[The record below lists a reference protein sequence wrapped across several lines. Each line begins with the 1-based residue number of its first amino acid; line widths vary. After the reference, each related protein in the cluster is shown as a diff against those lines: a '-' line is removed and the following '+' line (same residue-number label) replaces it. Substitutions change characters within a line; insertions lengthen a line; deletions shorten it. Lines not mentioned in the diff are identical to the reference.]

1 MIALGGQRFV
11 GAGVRAGT
19 DGGVFD
25 PHAIVR
31 RGKPPGARQPHGRA
45 RRPRPVAGL
54 TRRPSLGS
62 VRASRTNGGRMM
74 SDETFVALG
83 EDYPELR
90 NSVRRICAQYP
101 GTYWSGLE
109 DKEAYPTEFVDE
121 LTRAGFLGAL
131 IPEEYG
137 GSGLPLRA
145 AAVIL
150 EEINA
155 SGCVASQGHA
165 QMYIMGT
172 LLRHGSEAQKRRYLP
187 EIAAGRI
194 RLQAFGVTEPTTGSD
209 TTQLKTRAV
218 RDGDSYVVTGQK
230 VWTSRAMHSDM
241 MLLLARTASADQ
253 VKKRSDGLSVFLIDM
268 TAKNTGTGLEVR
280 PIKAMINHNT
290 TEVFFDNFRIPA
302 DSLIGEEGK
311 GFRYILDGMNAE
323 RILVASEAVGDGRWF
338 VKKATQYAKDR
349 VVFGAPIG
357 KNQGVQFPIARAWA
371 ELEAADMICRRAA
384 ALFDNGQECG
394 ADANIAKLLAS
405 EAAWKAA
412 DTAMQTFGGF
422 SYAREY
428 EIERKWREVRLYQ
441 IAPISTNLILGYVG
455 QHVLGMPRSY

>member
-1 MIALGGQRFV
+1 M
-11 GAGVRAGT
+11 
-19 DGGVFD
+19 
-25 PHAIVR
+25 
-31 RGKPPGARQPHGRA
+31 
-45 RRPRPVAGL
+45 
-54 TRRPSLGS
+54 
-62 VRASRTNGGRMM
+62 SR
-74 SDETFVALG
+74 ETLVALG

-90 NSVRRICAQYP
+90 DSVRKICAKYP
-101 GTYWSGLE
+101 GSYWSGLE
-109 DKEAYPTEFVDE
+109 DNEAYPTQFVEE
-121 LTRAGFLGAL
+121 LTQAGFLGAL

-155 SGCVASQGHA
+155 CGCVASQGHA

-218 RDGDSYVVTGQK
+218 RDGDSYLISGQK
-230 VWTSRAMHSDM
+230 IWTSRAMHSDM
-241 MLLLARTASADQ
+241 MLLLARTTSVDQ
-253 VKKRSDGLSVFLIDM
+253 VKKRSDGLSVFLLDM
-268 TAKNTGTGLEVR
+268 RDKNTGKGLEVR
-280 PIKAMINHNT
+280 PIKTMINHNT

-302 DSLIGEEGK
+302 DSLIGEEGR
-311 GFRYILDGMNAE
+311 GFRYILDGLNAE

-338 VKKATQYAKDR
+338 VKKATAYANDR

-357 KNQGVQFPIARAWA
+357 KNQAVQFPIARAWA
-371 ELEAADMICRRAA
+371 ELEAADMVCRRAA
-384 ALFDNGQECG
+384 ALFDNGRECG

-422 SYAREY
+422 AYAREY